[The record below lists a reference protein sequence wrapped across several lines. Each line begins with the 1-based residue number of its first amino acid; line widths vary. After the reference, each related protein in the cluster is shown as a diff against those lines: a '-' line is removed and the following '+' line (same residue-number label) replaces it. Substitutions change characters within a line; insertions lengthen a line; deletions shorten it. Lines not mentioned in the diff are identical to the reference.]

1 VNHPATM
8 VPMTDGKTKM
18 LSMMQ
23 MAQQQKRQ
31 Q

>member
-1 VNHPATM
+1 M